1 MRFIPETDLIL
12 NPDGS
17 VYHLA
22 LRPGDLAQTV
32 ITVGDPDRVPHV
44 SRFFDSIELKKQ
56 KREFVT
62 HTGYVGKKRISVV
75 STGISTDNIDI
86 VFNEIDALFNI
97 DLSTRQVK
105 TDLVSLDVIRI
116 GTAGGLQ
123 ADIPLDSAVASSFGI
138 GFDGLL
144 PFYQQ
149 TLSQEEN
156 QLLEA
161 IKSRIGTQIPAVLY
175 AAQASSR
182 LLEAFRP
189 HMHVGLTATCGGF
202 YAPQG
207 RLLRAAGSVPHIA
220 QLLTGF
226 AYEGHR
232 FTNFEMETAG
242 IYGLGKVMGHH
253 CLSLSTIVANRVTE
267 KFSEKPYEAIDALIE
282 KTLDVLAGL

>member
-116 GTAGGLQ
+116 GTAG
-123 ADIPLDSAVASSFGI
+123 DR
-138 GFDGLL
+138 
-144 PFYQQ
+144 
-149 TLSQEEN
+149 
-156 QLLEA
+156 
-161 IKSRIGTQIPAVLY
+161 KSV
-175 AAQASSR
+175 
-182 LLEAFRP
+182 
-189 HMHVGLTATCGGF
+189 V
-202 YAPQG
+202 
-207 RLLRAAGSVPHIA
+207 
-220 QLLTGF
+220 
-226 AYEGHR
+226 
-232 FTNFEMETAG
+232 
-242 IYGLGKVMGHH
+242 
-253 CLSLSTIVANRVTE
+253 
-267 KFSEKPYEAIDALIE
+267 
-282 KTLDVLAGL
+282 